1 MVDFFKFLNM
11 LKGANIMEKHY
22 LTPEGKAQLEEKLN
36 YFKTVK
42 RPENVKRIG
51 IAREFGDLSENSEY
65 DAAKDEQAQI
75 EAEIAEMED
84 ILLNAEVIDKK
95 KINNDVI
102 SVGCKVKLF
111 DEDFEEE
118 VEYRI
123 TGSSESDPR
132 NGVISNVSPVGKALI
147 GHKKGDSVTVTTP
160 GGAITYQVLSIEV

>member
-1 MVDFFKFLNM
+1 
-11 LKGANIMEKHY
+11 MEKHY

-36 YFKTVK
+36 FYKTVK
-42 RPENVKRIG
+42 RPEVVKRIG

-75 EAEIAEMED
+75 EAEITEMES

-95 KINNDVI
+95 KISSDV
-102 SVGCKVKLF
+102 VGIGCRVKLY

-132 NGVISNVSPVGKALI
+132 NGIISNVSPVGKALI
-147 GHKKGDSVTVTTP
+147 GHKKGDTISVQTP
-160 GGAITYQVLSIEV
+160 GGSTSYKIVSIEV

>member
-1 MVDFFKFLNM
+1 
-11 LKGANIMEKHY
+11 MEKHY

-36 YFKTVK
+36 YYKTVK
-42 RPENVKRIG
+42 RPEVVKRIG

-75 EAEIAEMED
+75 EAEIAEMES

-95 KINNDVI
+95 KINNDVVN
-102 SVGCKVKLF
+102 VGCKVKLYDMDF
-111 DEDFEEE
+111 DED

-147 GHKKGDSVTVTTP
+147 GHKKGETVVVKTP
-160 GGAITYQVLSIEV
+160 GGDTSYKIVSIEI